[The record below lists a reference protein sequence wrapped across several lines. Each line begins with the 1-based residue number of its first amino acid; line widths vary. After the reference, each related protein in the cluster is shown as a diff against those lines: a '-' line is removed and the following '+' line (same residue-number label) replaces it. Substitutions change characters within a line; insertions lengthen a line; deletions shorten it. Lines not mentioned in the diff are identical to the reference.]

1 MSSQPFVDFDGD
13 GDFDFTLDGPTSA
26 LLYYYENT
34 GDSANAVFTSSSV
47 PVLDTTFNGAMDQT
61 NGNNHQYGHYS
72 FVDIDG
78 DGDLDVFEFDF
89 LGDIL
94 NYYENMEIVDTM
106 TQVNWFAEE
115 TEDFGVYPNPST
127 GILNFN
133 KVETGQLFIYG
144 RAGTLLKSVAIEN
157 AQSIELNDLD
167 NGMYYI
173 ILDADR
179 KRRQGTLILQR

>member
-1 MSSQPFVDFDGD
+1 
-13 GDFDFTLDGPTSA
+13 
-26 LLYYYENT
+26 
-34 GDSANAVFTSSSV
+34 
-47 PVLDTTFNGAMDQT
+47 
-61 NGNNHQYGHYS
+61 
-72 FVDIDG
+72 
-78 DGDLDVFEFDF
+78 
-89 LGDIL
+89 
-94 NYYENMEIVDTM
+94 MEIVDTM

-115 TEDFGVYPNPST
+115 TEDFGVYPNPCM

-179 KRRQGTLILQR
+179 KRRQGTLILQK